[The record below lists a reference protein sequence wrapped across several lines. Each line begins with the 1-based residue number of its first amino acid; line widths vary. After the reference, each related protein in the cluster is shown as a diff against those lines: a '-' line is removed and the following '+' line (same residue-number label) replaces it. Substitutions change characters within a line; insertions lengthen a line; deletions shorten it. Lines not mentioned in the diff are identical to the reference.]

1 MKTASVRS
9 GYHQKD
15 RKPSQN
21 DKTEHGMEKT
31 GAKSR
36 PKSKNVQ
43 SPESKQKISSQT
55 VAGTENTLDAILTH
69 RDGPRKAQFEAIK
82 VFVQGSGST
91 IAGMNSCS
99 EDAPVKNSF
108 QVLDDQVMKDKEEC
122 VLETMEEEYN
132 KWSLT
137 QMNFFYNNY
146 HWYGLDPSYEDDD
159 VAIEDGDMAKEI
171 RAEDVD
177 LDARSYDIGG
187 DPNVDNVSNW
197 VSNNVSCSDGMGII
211 VGWDPNTVRVMVISQ
226 SAQVMNLFVESI
238 NGHHRFYCS
247 FVYAHVRASGRKP
260 LWRKLIC
267 HSLVVKDE
275 PWLLMGDFNVILD
288 PSERLAGSSYFTS
301 GMEDFRDSLGE
312 MGVEDL
318 CMFGLKFTWNTSPGK
333 TDGLLKK
340 LDKVMCNGAF
350 VEKFVNSN
358 ALFLPFVASDH
369 TPAAVEIPIIS
380 RAKPRPFKFAN
391 FLADKEEFL
400 PIKPLRK
407 LKFAQG
413 DLAKKVVESRHELE
427 RVQAMMVDDSH
438 NFVLRNKEIECLKV
452 YKDAMRDEESMV
464 KQRAKVSWLSEGD
477 ANTKFFHKTVKGKL
491 NRNRIENVEDMD
503 GLMFYGQHVGDQF
516 MKHFRSVLGKARRVE
531 PIFEPG
537 SLFNKRLSPEVAEFM
552 VRPVSREEIKSVFFA
567 MNDDKAPRP
576 DGFSSKFFKAS
587 WFVIGDEVYT
597 AIGDFFKNGRLLKE
611 VNATIIVLVPKSQTP
626 QKVSDFR
633 PILCRNVLYKAITK
647 IIADRIKGFLGM
659 LVDECQNAFIP
670 SRQISD
676 NVLLTQELM
685 RNYHRNRG
693 PSKVAFKIDIHKAYD
708 SMEWDFMKQCMRG
721 LRQGDSLSPYLFTL
735 VMEVFSLMV
744 KRKIEDDGGFK
755 YHWRCDR
762 LKLTHLS
769 FVDDLMVF
777 SRPNVHSM
785 TILSKALIEFS
796 GVFGLVPNLDK
807 SSVFFGNVSE
817 HVKVA
822 ILNVLPFAIGNLPV
836 SSIQVYWAST
846 FILPKAVNAEI
857 EQLMRGF
864 LWSHGELR
872 RGHAKDIPVLN
883 DSSWGWRKLLQCRDV
898 LREHFI
904 CRIGD
909 GSQTSVWY
917 DNWLSLGPLS
927 KFISNRVI
935 YEAGFSLDCKVCDV
949 VFNGEWLWPEGWR
962 DKFPFLFHLPPP
974 ILFKDRRGRVLWRS
988 NDGKVGN
995 FSVSAVWSDLSESK
1009 PKVPWFKL
1017 FWFSQNIP
1025 RHAFMLRL
1033 AINQKLKTQDR
1044 IKVWQGYNDVKCS
1057 LCAVHDHLFFDCCFS
1072 LEIWHQFRDLV
1083 KLDSAPN
1090 ALSVLIPYIAGRP
1103 INISVW
1109 IILQRLVIG
1118 ALVYIVWQERNLRRF
1133 QMKCRSVKDVCMII
1147 KDVVRFRLLSLKIR
1161 SSRQVTEAAE
1171 LWNLGVEDGNRGRK
1185 FGFCMNG

>member
-1 MKTASVRS
+1 M
-9 GYHQKD
+9 
-15 RKPSQN
+15 
-21 DKTEHGMEKT
+21 
-31 GAKSR
+31 
-36 PKSKNVQ
+36 
-43 SPESKQKISSQT
+43 
-55 VAGTENTLDAILTH
+55 
-69 RDGPRKAQFEAIK
+69 
-82 VFVQGSGST
+82 
-91 IAGMNSCS
+91 SCS
-99 EDAPVKNSF
+99 NG
-108 QVLDDQVMKDKEEC
+108 
-122 VLETMEEEYN
+122 T
-132 KWSLT
+132 
-137 QMNFFYNNY
+137 
-146 HWYGLDPSYEDDD
+146 
-159 VAIEDGDMAKEI
+159 
-171 RAEDVD
+171 
-177 LDARSYDIGG
+177 
-187 DPNVDNVSNW
+187 
-197 VSNNVSCSDGMGII
+197 GII

-238 NGHHRFYCS
+238 DGQHRFYCS

-260 LWRKLIC
+260 LWRELIC

-288 PSERLAGSSYFTS
+288 PSERSAGSSYFTS
-301 GMEDFRDSLGE
+301 GMEDFRDCLGE
-312 MGVEDL
+312 IGVEDL
-318 CMFGLKFTWNTSPGK
+318 SMSGLKFTWNKSPGK

-340 LDKVMCNGAF
+340 LDRVMCNGAF

-369 TPAAVEIPIIS
+369 TPAVVQIPVIS

-400 PIKPLRK
+400 PIVKDVWDSHIPGYAMFSVVSKLKLLKKPLRK

-438 NFVLRNKEIECLKV
+438 NSVLRNKEIECLKV
-452 YKDAMRDEESMV
+452 YKEAMRDEESML

-477 ANTKFFHKTVKGKL
+477 ANTKFFHKTVKGNL

-503 GLMFYGQHVGDQF
+503 GLMFSGQCVGDQF
-516 MKHFRSVLGKARRVE
+516 VKHFRSVLGEARRVE
-531 PIFEPG
+531 PISEPG

-552 VRPVSREEIKSVFFA
+552 VRPVSKEEIKSVIFA
-567 MNDDKAPRP
+567 MNDDKAPGP

-587 WFVIGDEVYT
+587 WSVIGDEVCS

-611 VNATIIVLVPKSQTP
+611 VNATIIALVPKSQTP

-633 PILCRNVLYKAITK
+633 PISCCNVLYKAITK

-659 LVDECQNAFIP
+659 LVDESQNAFIP

-708 SMEWDFMKQCMRG
+708 SVEWDFMKQCLIHFGFHKKMIDWVMNCLSSPSFSINVNGYSHGFFKGMRG
-721 LRQGDSLSPYLFTL
+721 LRQGDPLSPYLFTL

-762 LKLTHLS
+762 LKLTHLI

-777 SRPNVHSM
+777 SRADVHSV
-785 TILSKALIEFS
+785 TILSKALMEFS
-796 GVFGLVPNLDK
+796 GVSGL
-807 SSVFFGNVSE
+807 
-817 HVKVA
+817 VA
-822 ILNVLPFAIGNLPV
+822 ILNVLPFAIGNLPVRYLGLPLLSSRLFKRHCGGLIDNVKKRLINWKNKALSFAGRLQLIKSVV

-864 LWSHGELR
+864 LWSYGELR
-872 RGHAKDIPVLN
+872 RGHAKVKWKDVCSMKNQCGLGIKSINIWNISLIAKHIWNVVSKKDSLWVKRVNAYRLIDRSSNVHNFYDIPILN

-898 LREHFI
+898 LREYFV

-909 GSQTSVWY
+909 GSQTSVWFVMLY
-917 DNWLSLGPLS
+917 LM
-927 KFISNRVI
+927 V
-935 YEAGFSLDCKVCDV
+935 
-949 VFNGEWLWPEGWR
+949 NGCGL
-962 DKFPFLFHLPPP
+962 K
-974 ILFKDRRGRVLWRS
+974 GRE
-988 NDGKVGN
+988 VGN

-1009 PKVPWFKL
+1009 PKVPWYKL
-1017 FWFSQNIP
+1017 VWFSQNIP
-1025 RHAFMLRL
+1025 RHAFMLWL

-1044 IKVWQGYNDVKCS
+1044 IEVWQGYNDVKCS
-1057 LCAVHDHLFFDCCFS
+1057 LCGVEPESHDHLFFDCCFS
-1072 LEIWHQFRDLV
+1072 LKIWHQFRDLV

-1103 INISVW
+1103 INRSIWS
-1109 IILQRLVIG
+1109 ILQILVIG
-1118 ALVYIVWQERNLRRF
+1118 TLVYLVWQERNLRRF
-1133 QMKCRSVKDVCMII
+1133 QMKSRSVKDLCIII
-1147 KDVVRFRLLSLKIR
+1147 KDVVRFILLSLKIR
-1161 SSRQVTEAAE
+1161 RSRQVMEVAE
-1171 LWNLGVEDGNRGRK
+1171 LWNLSVEDGNGGRK
-1185 FGFCMNG
+1185 FAFFMNG